1 MLHRHFDAKKAEKLP
16 EQKSPPEKKEPD
28 KGTEQEPV
36 QNKRRRRKADA
47 E

>member
-1 MLHRHFDAKKAEKLP
+1 MLHRHFEAKKAEKLP
-16 EQKSPPEKKEPD
+16 GQKSLPEKKEPE
-28 KGTEQEPV
+28 KAEEKEPV